1 MSKEK
6 EQFIV
11 DAAALQELGE
21 RLIGR
26 PEIALGELVK
36 NSFDADAT
44 IARIEFGEDQ
54 IVVSDNG
61 TGISKQVFLDH
72 WMRLFT
78 THKIDQGTSAKF
90 LRPLTGSK
98 GIGRLSAQFLAHE
111 MTLESVSSAGW

>member
-1 MSKEK
+1 MPRNT

-54 IVVSDNG
+54 IVISDNG
-61 TGISKQVFLDH
+61 TGISEQVFLEH

-78 THKIDQGTSAKF
+78 THKIDQRTSVKF
-90 LRPLTGSK
+90 LRPLDGFERDRSTFSP
-98 GIGRLSAQFLAHE
+98 
-111 MTLESVSSAGW
+111 VSCPRNDSGKHFFAG

>member
-1 MSKEK
+1 MPKNT

-54 IVVSDNG
+54 IVISDNG
-61 TGISKQVFLDH
+61 TGISEQIFLSIGCGFSRRTRSTKGLPISSSDH
-72 WMRLFT
+72 
-78 THKIDQGTSAKF
+78 
-90 LRPLTGSK
+90 
-98 GIGRLSAQFLAHE
+98 
-111 MTLESVSSAGW
+111 